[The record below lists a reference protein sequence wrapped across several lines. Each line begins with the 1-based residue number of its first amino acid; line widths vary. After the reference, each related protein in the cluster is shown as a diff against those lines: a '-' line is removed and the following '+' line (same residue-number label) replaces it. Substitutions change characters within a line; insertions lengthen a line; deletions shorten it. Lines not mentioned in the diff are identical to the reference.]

1 MLFRSFYVAG
11 ELQDSS
17 LQANSVLRR
26 LSASARFLGFPGSA
40 ILGTSAYLAGR
51 IGDMPRL
58 AAIGL
63 HGTEAIIV
71 SYTVVWAGKNL
82 IGRARPDQDPDD
94 PFNFALGRGFRRGDP
109 FESLPSGHTA
119 AAFAAAAAVTAE
131 TREIWPAATPLLG
144 PILYTGAFVV
154 GVSRIYHNRHWASD
168 VVTGAAIGTFS
179 GLKVV
184 KYHYGRRDNLLDR
197 WLLPTAVLP
206 AAGGLLLVWAIPAR

>member
-1 MLFRSFYVAG
+1 MFMGKSEPESVVACAIDTYAYSRSLFAVWATALALCASPVAAQSLPDTARTRTASPLFTSADAWLAIGFLTGAAALAPLDFYVAG

-119 AAFAAAAAVTAE
+119 AA
-131 TREIWPAATPLLG
+131 
-144 PILYTGAFVV
+144 
-154 GVSRIYHNRHWASD
+154 
-168 VVTGAAIGTFS
+168 
-179 GLKVV
+179 
-184 KYHYGRRDNLLDR
+184 
-197 WLLPTAVLP
+197 
-206 AAGGLLLVWAIPAR
+206 